1 MIRFALMEKN
11 RGLVFMGKVPSYNIV
26 IICEIIYDLLN
37 KLYKK
42 NYNFYSLGHVLNYYF
57 CHL

>member
-42 NYNFYSLGHVLNYYF
+42 KTIIFIV
-57 CHL
+57 